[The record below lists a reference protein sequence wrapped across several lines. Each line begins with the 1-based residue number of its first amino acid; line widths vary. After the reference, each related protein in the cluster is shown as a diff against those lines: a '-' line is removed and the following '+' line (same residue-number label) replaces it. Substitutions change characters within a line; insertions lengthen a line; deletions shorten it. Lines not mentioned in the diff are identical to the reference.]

1 MRTAN
6 FSFARGRAAL
16 ARDENLHVQRSIT
29 WPGPKICKGEYVTS
43 PENLFC
49 AGVCT
54 FRSVVTVTTQR
65 DEQSANVC
73 HKRSKCKNE
82 TRQQRP
88 ATTTKHTPAAC
99 QAPIAL
105 LTLTRPTHT
114 AASAAPVCDSCVSGC
129 TAFDAWPRPTPC
141 ARPWSTVRAPRSVL
155 RTLPCLACL
164 PPSQRA
170 LLRACTAAAAAFCPS
185 CLSPDVDSACSPT
198 VLMGLSRCLGTSLD
212 GHRLGTVGAPPLNP

>member
-1 MRTAN
+1 
-6 FSFARGRAAL
+6 
-16 ARDENLHVQRSIT
+16 VIRSHT
-29 WPGPKICKGEYVTS
+29 HTHTTS
-43 PENLFC
+43 STQEPIH
-49 AGVCT
+49 
-54 FRSVVTVTTQR
+54 FRSVVTVTTQS
-65 DEQSANVC
+65 DEQMCRHAS
-73 HKRSKCKNE
+73 KNE

-99 QAPIAL
+99 QAPLAL

-129 TAFDAWPRPTPC
+129 TAFDAWPRPTC

-185 CLSPDVDSACSPT
+185 CLSPDVDGACSPT